1 LSKARGKYAY
11 GYCDR
16 TGFRYPLRDLVPE
29 IFNQRPTGF
38 LIGKDVVDPDQPQ
51 LQVGKLLL
59 DDPKPLINPRPDR
72 SLDESRILSSFDPV
86 GQVGLGMTSSVGRVT
101 VTTS

>member
-1 LSKARGKYAY
+1 M
-11 GYCDR
+11 
-16 TGFRYPLRDLVPE
+16 PE

-38 LIGKDVVDPDQPQ
+38 LIGKDVVDQDQPQ

-72 SLDESRILSSFDPV
+72 SLDESESYRRLISRSGGARNDE
-86 GQVGLGMTSSVGRVT
+86 
-101 VTTS
+101 